1 MHKIDQKQFSYSI
14 LTWFAK
20 YGRKNLPWQITP
32 TPYSVWI
39 SEIMLQQT
47 QVKTVI
53 PYYQKFMSAFPSLTA
68 LGAASE
74 DEVLALWS
82 GLGYYSR
89 ARNLHKTAKL
99 LTSPDYTNQ
108 TQKGFPVTVSELELL
123 PGIGRSTA
131 GAILALSFN
140 KRAAILDGNVKRVL
154 ARCFA
159 VPGWP
164 GKSETLKQLWE
175 LAEALT
181 PESRAKNYA
190 QAMMDLG
197 ATVCSRSN
205 PNCKECPICTICIAR
220 KQGTQS
226 AYPGKKAKMVLPEKH
241 QYFYLLMDADNNIMM
256 EKRPPS
262 GIWGGL
268 WAPLTSDKTENSH
281 DFSLKSYL
289 SEEFGLAIE
298 STRELTPFKH
308 TFSHFQ
314 LYLYPVKATILKNTS
329 THFYCENN
337 LHWDNLDNWLNKG
350 ISSAVKTMLLQL
362 KGDINQSE

>member
-1 MHKIDQKQFSYSI
+1 MHKIDQKQFSNSI
-14 LTWFAK
+14 LNWFAK
-20 YGRKNLPWQITP
+20 YGRKDLPWQIKP
-32 TPYSVWI
+32 TPYSVWV

-53 PYYQKFMSAFPSLTA
+53 PYYQKFMRTFPSLDDLA
-68 LGAASE
+68 AASE

-89 ARNLHKTAKL
+89 GRNLHKAAQL
-99 LTSPDYTNQ
+99 LKNPDYSNQ
-108 TQKGFPVTVSELELL
+108 TQQGFPVTVAELELL

-131 GAILALSFN
+131 GAILALSLN

-159 VPGWP
+159 IPGWP
-164 GKSETLKQLWE
+164 GKSTTLKQLWE
-175 LAEALT
+175 IAELLT
-181 PESRAKNYA
+181 PESKVKDYT

-205 PNCKECPICTICIAR
+205 PDCEECPLGTICIAR
-220 KQGTQS
+220 KQDMQS
-226 AYPGKKAKMVLPEKH
+226 AYPGKKVKKALPEKH
-241 QYFYLLMDADNNIMM
+241 QYFYLLMDGNNNILM

-268 WAPLTSDKTENSH
+268 WAPPTSDKAENGDS
-281 DFSLKSYL
+281 FSLKSHL

-298 STRELTPFKH
+298 STRQLTPFKH

-314 LYLYPVKATILKNTS
+314 LHLYPVQATIINNPS
-329 THFYCENN
+329 TQLIKENN
-337 LHWDNLDNWLNKG
+337 LCWDNLDNWLQKG
-350 ISSAVKTMLLQL
+350 ISAAVKTMLLQI
-362 KGDINQSE
+362 KSDIRQ

>member
-1 MHKIDQKQFSYSI
+1 MHKIDQKQFSNSI
-14 LTWFAK
+14 LNWFAK
-20 YGRKNLPWQITP
+20 YGRKDLPWQIKP
-32 TPYSVWI
+32 TPYSVWV

-53 PYYQKFMSAFPSLTA
+53 PYYQKFMRTFPSLDDLA
-68 LGAASE
+68 AASE

-89 ARNLHKTAKL
+89 GRNLHKAAQL
-99 LTSPDYTNQ
+99 LKNPDYSNQ
-108 TQKGFPVTVSELELL
+108 TQQGFPVTVAELELL

-131 GAILALSFN
+131 GAILALSLN
-140 KRAAILDGNVKRVL
+140 KKAAILDGNVKRVL

-159 VPGWP
+159 IPGWP
-164 GKSETLKQLWE
+164 GKSTTLKQLWE
-175 LAEALT
+175 IAELLT
-181 PESRAKNYA
+181 PESKVKDYT

-205 PNCKECPICTICIAR
+205 PDCEECPLGTICIAR
-220 KQGTQS
+220 KQDMQS
-226 AYPGKKAKMVLPEKH
+226 AYPGN
-241 QYFYLLMDADNNIMM
+241 NNILM

-268 WAPLTSDKTENSH
+268 WAPPTSDKAENGDS
-281 DFSLKSYL
+281 FSLKSHL

-298 STRELTPFKH
+298 STRQLTPFKH

-314 LYLYPVKATILKNTS
+314 LHLYPVQATIINNPS
-329 THFYCENN
+329 TQLIKENN
-337 LHWDNLDNWLNKG
+337 LCWDNLDNWLQKG
-350 ISSAVKTMLLQL
+350 ISAAVKTMLLQI
-362 KGDINQSE
+362 KSDIRQ